1 MKKLLDRLKT
11 SVEHLQV
18 LDEVFYQNHPLY
30 KSISDKLN
38 TAPFDA
44 VMEEIEL
51 QIYAGGKKMRGNGHK
66 LMRQMVL
73 GDLMQYIFTGR
84 AFYYGTFS
92 EQHLKD
98 FLKLILNTVNQILI
112 YDSITVNPAI
122 RTQYI
127 TELENKIPL
136 NLLYE
141 KVGDQNVANTLKGN
155 TVKIGQTAWTS
166 DIDLFVDSILPK
178 TLGNPKELIV
188 FADLI
193 RMKKGIIIPLLLI
206 QRTFGIKDPIAP
218 PDFLIIKPNKDI
230 FGIEV
235 GYAKEGQSREFSLRT
250 SIPTMGVDLKN
261 NMHNRCPKCG
271 ELILYCEPVIDAFVD
286 ETLDSKL
293 DPNSKRYLC
302 SSCPQFNNGNC
313 KFSNYYGFASIN
325 DFAGRPLKK
334 GNYHF
339 HASCVISDTF
349 PYYNN
354 PKPISSLANDF
365 FAQIP
370 EIQGLESL

>member
-1 MKKLLDRLKT
+1 MKKLLDRLRI
-11 SVEHLQV
+11 SVDHLQV
-18 LDEVFYQNHPLY
+18 LDEIFYQNHPLY
-30 KSISDKLN
+30 KTISDNLN
-38 TAPFDA
+38 SAPFKD

-51 QIYAGGKKMRGNGHK
+51 QIYAGGKKMRGNGRK

-98 FLKLILNTVNQILI
+98 FLKLILNTVNQILL
-112 YDSITVNPAI
+112 YDSITVNSVI
-122 RTQYI
+122 RTLYI
-127 TELENKIPL
+127 NELEKTIPL
-136 NLLYE
+136 DLLYE
-141 KVGDQNVANTLKGN
+141 KEGDQNVANILKGN
-155 TVKIGQTAWTS
+155 NVKIGESEWTS
-166 DIDLFVDSILPK
+166 EIDLFVDSILPK

-206 QRTFGIKDPIAP
+206 QRTFGINEPIAP

-271 ELILYCEPVIDAFVD
+271 EMILYCEPMISDFVEKTIDQKID
-286 ETLDSKL
+286 PISK
-293 DPNSKRYLC
+293 KYLC
-302 SSCPQFNNGNC
+302 NACPKFNDGKC
-313 KFSNYYGFASIN
+313 KFSNYYGSASIN
-325 DFAGRPLKK
+325 DFTGKPLKK

-339 HASCVISDTF
+339 HASCVLSDTF

-354 PKPISSLANDF
+354 PKQISSLSNQF

>member
-1 MKKLLDRLKT
+1 MKKLLERLKIST
-11 SVEHLQV
+11 EHLQV
-18 LDEVFYQNHPLY
+18 LDDVFYQNHPIY
-30 KSISDKLN
+30 KTISDKLN
-38 TAPFDA
+38 TPPYSS

-73 GDLMQYIFTGR
+73 GDLLQYIFTGR
-84 AFYYGTFS
+84 AYYYGTYS

-98 FLKLILNTVNQILI
+98 FLKLILNTVNLILI
-112 YDSITVNPAI
+112 FDSITVDPII
-122 RTQYI
+122 RTLYI
-127 TELENKIPL
+127 NELETKIPL
-136 NLLYE
+136 EILYE
-141 KVGDQNVANTLKGN
+141 KEGDQNVANSLKN
-155 TVKIGQTAWTS
+155 NFVKIGQPAWSTK
-166 DIDLFVDSILPK
+166 IDLFIDSILPK

-188 FADLI
+188 FAELI

-235 GYAKEGQSREFSLRT
+235 GYAKEGQSREFALRT

-271 ELILYCEPVIDAFVD
+271 KIILYCDRVIDAFVD
-286 ETLDSKL
+286 GTLQQKL
-293 DPNSKRYLC
+293 DNSNGKYLC
-302 SSCPQFNNGNC
+302 NNCPDFNNGAC
-313 KFSNYYGFASIN
+313 IFSNYHGFANIN

-334 GNYHF
+334 GIYHF
-339 HASCVISDTF
+339 HSSCVLEDTF

-354 PKPISSLANDF
+354 PTLINTLTDKF

>member
-127 TELENKIPL
+127 NELENKIPL

-141 KVGDQNVANTLKGN
+141 KAGDQNVANTLKGN
-155 TVKIGQTAWTS
+155 RFI
-166 DIDLFVDSILPK
+166 
-178 TLGNPKELIV
+178 
-188 FADLI
+188 
-193 RMKKGIIIPLLLI
+193 
-206 QRTFGIKDPIAP
+206 
-218 PDFLIIKPNKDI
+218 
-230 FGIEV
+230 
-235 GYAKEGQSREFSLRT
+235 
-250 SIPTMGVDLKN
+250 
-261 NMHNRCPKCG
+261 C
-271 ELILYCEPVIDAFVD
+271 
-286 ETLDSKL
+286 
-293 DPNSKRYLC
+293 
-302 SSCPQFNNGNC
+302 
-313 KFSNYYGFASIN
+313 
-325 DFAGRPLKK
+325 
-334 GNYHF
+334 
-339 HASCVISDTF
+339 
-349 PYYNN
+349 
-354 PKPISSLANDF
+354 
-365 FAQIP
+365 
-370 EIQGLESL
+370 